1 MLEDIEILCHSSIKL
16 NTEKIIYF
24 DPFRINENYHDADI
38 IFITHDHYDH
48 YSEEDIDKVEKTGT
62 GIVAPEDLLAKLLKK
77 GFQKEN
83 IITVKP
89 NESYTVKNI
98 KFTTIPAYNI
108 NKQFHPKEN
117 KWVGYLIEI
126 DGSSYYIAGDTDI
139 TEENQK
145 IKCDVAFV
153 PVGGTYTMNYKE
165 AAELIN
171 IIQPKVAVPIHYS
184 SIVGTEQDA
193 ANFSKLVSPEI
204 KVEILMK

>member
-1 MLEDIEILCHSSIKL
+1 MLEDIEVLCHSSIKL

-126 DGSSYYIAGDTDI
+126 GGSTYYIAGDTDI

-171 IIQPKVAVPIHYS
+171 IIQPKVAVPIHYG